1 MDPVTGLPV
10 VDYDKCTGCGAC
22 VKKCPRHIIELRA
35 KGPKGL
41 RVWVACANKDRGAQA
56 RKECSAACIGCG
68 KCVKVCPFEAIT
80 LADNLA
86 YIDFEKCRLCHKCVA
101 ECPTKAIHTTRIVKE
116 IKVTE

>member
-1 MDPVTGLPV
+1 MITVSPQCGFLIEFSDSTLLKLPYESPQPQARAFV
-10 VDYDKCTGCGAC
+10 V
-22 VKKCPRHIIELRA
+22 
-35 KGPKGL
+35 
-41 RVWVACANKDRGAQA
+41 NGAQA